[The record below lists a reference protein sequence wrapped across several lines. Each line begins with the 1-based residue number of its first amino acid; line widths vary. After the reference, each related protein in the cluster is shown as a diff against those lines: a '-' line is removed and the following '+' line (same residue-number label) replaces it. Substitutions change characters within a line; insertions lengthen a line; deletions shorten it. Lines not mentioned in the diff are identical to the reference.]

1 VFKTRITEMLG
12 IRHPI
17 LMGGMQWLC
26 RAEFIAAAADAGIM
40 SFITAETFS
49 SAEDLREEIRKTR
62 TLTDRPFGVNI
73 SMLPEVVHEERTLSF
88 ARVAAEERVAAVE
101 TAGRDPSFLVPLLH
115 DAGVKVLHK
124 VPSLKFAHKA
134 VLAGADAI
142 IMLGLECGGHAG
154 MKGIPTLVIL
164 PRAVD
169 ELKLPVIA
177 AGGIADSRGF
187 VAALSMGAEGVLMGT
202 RFAVSAE
209 CPMHE
214 NIKKRYLDVS
224 ELDTS
229 IIMTSIKNPLR
240 CYRNSATERVL
251 RMEERGAPLAEIL
264 TVVGGKIGK
273 AALESGDSDGA
284 AFPCSL
290 GAALIKEIKPVKQV
304 VEDII
309 DGAHSIIKNLQKMET
324 SDQRGRSN

>member
-1 VFKTRITEMLG
+1 MLG

-26 RAEFIAAAADAGIM
+26 RAEFIAAAAGAGIM
-40 SFITAETFS
+40 SFITAETFPD
-49 SAEDLREEIRKTR
+49 AEDLRKEIRKAR
-62 TLTDRPFGVNI
+62 SLTDCPFGVNI
-73 SMLPEVVHEERTLSF
+73 SMLPEVVHEERTFSF

-115 DAGVKVLHK
+115 KAGVKVLHK

-142 IMLGLECGGHAG
+142 IILGLECGGHAG
-154 MKGIPTLVIL
+154 MNGIPTLVIL
-164 PRAVD
+164 PRAVE
-169 ELKLPVIA
+169 ELGVPIIA
-177 AGGIADSRGF
+177 AGGIVDSRGF

-202 RFAVSAE
+202 RFAASVE

-214 NIKKRYLDVS
+214 AIKKRYCGVS
-224 ELDTS
+224 ELDTA
-229 IIMTSIKNPLR
+229 IIMQSIKNPLR
-240 CYRNSATERVL
+240 CFKNLATEKVL
-251 RMEERGAPLAEIL
+251 RMEERGAPLTEIL

-290 GAALIKEIKPVKQV
+290 GASLIREIKPIKEIVQ
-304 VEDII
+304 DIV
-309 DGAHSIIKNLQKMET
+309 DGAHAIIEKLHGLEFSQK
-324 SDQRGRSN
+324 RGAST